1 MSLLNKTADLMHR
14 ERGYFVSDGFANAE
28 CGSYGE
34 RDSHVYERL
43 GNLKAING
51 GVPDPVVK
59 RLGDR
64 DPRWFMDKSASA
76 GSWQIGAK
84 VPGGLF
90 SISVKVS
97 FSSKNAVACYLA
109 DYDEMQLENAERV
122 GDALA
127 ELYRKK
133 GNDWTLKRKWAIG
146 ALEVKSGFIVMSN
159 EKDVSVTLAGTGTV
173 SASGVPITFDLGGVQ
188 SGTSRSVEMIGL
200 KGITP
205 FVRLAEVKDGLFSK
219 ATWGPLG

>member
-51 GVPDPVVK
+51 GVPDPVVT

-76 GSWQIGAK
+76 GNWQVGAK

-109 DYDEMQLENAERV
+109 DYDEMQLENAERI

-127 ELYRKK
+127 ELYREK

-173 SASGVPITFDLGGVQ
+173 SASGVPITFELGGVQ
-188 SGTSRSVEMIGL
+188 SGQSSSVEMIGL

>member
-14 ERGYFVSDGFANAE
+14 ERGYFVSNGFANAE

-43 GNLKAING
+43 GNLRQVNG
-51 GVPDPVVK
+51 GVPDPVVD
-59 RLGDR
+59 RLGPR
-64 DPRWFMDKSASA
+64 DPRWFMDRSASA
-76 GSWQIGAK
+76 GRWQVGAA
-84 VPGGLF
+84 VPGGLVALSVRLTF
-90 SISVKVS
+90 SAKH
-97 FSSKNAVACYLA
+97 AVACYLA
-109 DYDEMQLENAERV
+109 SYDEMQLRNSEQI

-127 ELYRKK
+127 ELYRRK

-159 EKDVSVTLAGTGTV
+159 EKDVEVTLTGTGTV
-173 SASGVPITFDLGGVQ
+173 SASGMPITFDLGGVQ
-188 SGTSRSVEMIGL
+188 GGRSSSVEMIGL

-205 FVRLAEVKDGLFSK
+205 FVLLAEVKDGLFSK

>member
-14 ERGYFVSDGFANAE
+14 ERGYFVSNGFANAE

-43 GNLKAING
+43 GNLKAVNG
-51 GVPDPVVK
+51 GVLDPVVK
-59 RLGDR
+59 RLGNR

-76 GSWQIGAK
+76 GNWQVGAK
-84 VPGGLF
+84 VPGGLV
-90 SISVKVS
+90 SLSVKVS
-97 FSSKNAVACYLA
+97 FSAKHAVACYLGS
-109 DYDEMQLENAERV
+109 YDEMQLDNSERI

-146 ALEVKSGFIVMSN
+146 ALEVKSGFIVMSSQ
-159 EKDVSVTLAGTGTV
+159 KDVAVTVTGTGTV
-173 SASGVPITFDLGGVQ
+173 SASGVPITFELGGLQGGQ
-188 SGTSRSVEMIGL
+188 SSSVEMIGL

-205 FVRLAEVKDGLFSK
+205 FVLLAEVKDGLFSK

>member
-1 MSLLNKTADLMHR
+1 MSLLEKTADLMHR
-14 ERGYFVSDGFANAE
+14 ERGFFVSNGFANAE

-43 GNLKAING
+43 GNLKQVNG
-51 GVPDPVVK
+51 GVPDPVVD
-59 RLGDR
+59 RLADR
-64 DPRWFMDKSASA
+64 DPRWFLDRGVSA
-76 GSWQIGAK
+76 GRWQVGAK
-84 VPGGLF
+84 VPGGLV
-90 SISVKVS
+90 SLSVKVG
-97 FSSKNAVACYLA
+97 FSAKHAVACYLA
-109 DYDEMQLENAERV
+109 SYDEMQLRNSEAI

-133 GNDWTLKRKWAIG
+133 GNDWTLRRKWAIG

-159 EKDVSVTLAGTGTV
+159 EKDVEVTLTGTGTV
-173 SASGVPITFDLGGVQ
+173 SASGVPITFELGGVQ
-188 SGTSRSVEMIGL
+188 GGTSSSVEMIGL

-205 FVRLAEVKDGLFSK
+205 FVLLAEVKDGLFSK

>member
-1 MSLLNKTADLMHR
+1 MSLLNRTADLMHR
-14 ERGYFVSDGFANAE
+14 ERGFFVSNGFTNAE

-43 GNLKAING
+43 GNLKSVND

-64 DPRWFMDKSASA
+64 GPRWFMDKGATA
-76 GSWQIGAK
+76 GKWQVGAK
-84 VPGGLF
+84 LPGGLV
-90 SISVKVS
+90 SLSVTLS
-97 FSSKNAVACYLA
+97 FSAKHAVACHLGSS
-109 DYDEMQLENAERV
+109 DETQLENAERV

-127 ELYRKK
+127 ELYRRK
-133 GNDWTLKRKWAIG
+133 GNDWTLGRKWAIG

-159 EKDVSVTLAGTGTV
+159 ERDIVVKVTGAGTV
-173 SASGVPITFDLGGVQ
+173 SASGVPITFELGGGQGGQ
-188 SGTSRSVEMIGL
+188 SSSVEMIGL
-200 KGITP
+200 NGITP
-205 FVRLAEVKDGLFSK
+205 FVLLAEVTAGLFSE

>member
-1 MSLLNKTADLMHR
+1 MSLLEKTADLMHR
-14 ERGYFVSDGFANAE
+14 ERGFFVSNGFTNAE

-43 GNLKAING
+43 GNLKQVNG
-51 GVPDPVVK
+51 GVPDPVVD
-59 RLGDR
+59 RLADR
-64 DPRWFMDKSASA
+64 DPRWFLDRGVSA
-76 GSWQIGAK
+76 GRWQVGAK
-84 VPGGLF
+84 VPGGLV
-90 SISVKVS
+90 SLSVKVG
-97 FSSKNAVACYLA
+97 FSAKHAVACYLA
-109 DYDEMQLENAERV
+109 SCDEMQLRNSEAI

-133 GNDWTLKRKWAIG
+133 GNDWTLRRKWAIG

-159 EKDVSVTLAGTGTV
+159 EKDVEVTLTGTGTV
-173 SASGVPITFDLGGVQ
+173 SASGVPITFELGGVQ
-188 SGTSRSVEMIGL
+188 GGTSSSVEMIGL

-205 FVRLAEVKDGLFSK
+205 FVLLAEVKDGLFSK